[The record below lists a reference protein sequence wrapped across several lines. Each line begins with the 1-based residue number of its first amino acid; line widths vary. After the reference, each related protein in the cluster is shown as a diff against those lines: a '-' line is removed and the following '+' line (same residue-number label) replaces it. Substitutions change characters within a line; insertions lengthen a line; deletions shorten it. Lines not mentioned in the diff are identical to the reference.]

1 MISYQYCIICHQ
13 SLHIL
18 SQYGPLVP
26 WLTASAH
33 CCDLLILLLQITLCL
48 PRNWEQIWH
57 YDIPLLKWQLFTN
70 ETKYFKEFENVEW
83 WILLL
88 SSVLVVRTRVS
99 EESHGFHCLPFRS
112 AFCQSRIFSKNRV
125 ARSLVFC
132 VVFYRPFF
140 VPFSLFLLAIALS
153 VLLLTASDCPFAFFK
168 LFSPTDLSQVTSFGW
183 GEPSRWRIVRL

>member
-1 MISYQYCIICHQ
+1 MVDLVVVKCIGSKNQ
-13 SLHIL
+13 SIRGK
-18 SQYGPLVP
+18 SWV
-26 WLTASAH
+26 
-33 CCDLLILLLQITLCL
+33 
-48 PRNWEQIWH
+48 
-57 YDIPLLKWQLFTN
+57 PLLTFQ
-70 ETKYFKEFENVEW
+70 ER
-83 WILLL
+83 LL
-88 SSVLVVRTRVS
+88 SITD
-99 EESHGFHCLPFRS
+99 
-112 AFCQSRIFSKNRV
+112 FSKNRV